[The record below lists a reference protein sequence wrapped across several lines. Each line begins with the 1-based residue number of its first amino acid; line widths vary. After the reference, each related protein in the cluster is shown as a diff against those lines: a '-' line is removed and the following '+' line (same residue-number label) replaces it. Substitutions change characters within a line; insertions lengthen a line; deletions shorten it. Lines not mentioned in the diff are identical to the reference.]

1 MVTHSSTSRPVQ
13 CLCMAE
19 RTGCP
24 VFTDL
29 WSYVPNGTKL
39 MYMLLSVI
47 LGIAAPGTFLRTMLL
62 PSLAILTLYLLF
74 PRSSRSRMAT
84 YCILKYSAS
93 VVIEKYI
100 SSKMTTHL
108 PQNDMPDSASI
119 EVRLTSLHDVH
130 IIDLSSRQRE
140 EILRTD
146 PTLGAFTAEIP
157 VMMVLIREGKAIA
170 CGGLCLVDEGVNSV
184 AEIKRV
190 YVLPEAR
197 GQAKGVSDL
206 LLKHLEQHASKLGW
220 ASLRLQ
226 TRKDMAAAN
235 RFYERHGYGL
245 IPNYGE
251 YVDCTYTVSYEKVI
265 VY

>member
-1 MVTHSSTSRPVQ
+1 
-13 CLCMAE
+13 MAE

-29 WSYVPNGTKL
+29 WSYVFDGTETV
-39 MYMLLSVI
+39 YILLVVRWR
-47 LGIAAPGTFLRTMLL
+47 IATTGTFLRTMLL
-62 PSLAILTLYLLF
+62 PSLAILTLYSLF
-74 PRSSRSRMAT
+74 PRSSISQMAT
-84 YCILKYSAS
+84 YCILEYSAS

-100 SSKMTTHL
+100 SSKTTTHL

-119 EVRLTSLHDVH
+119 EVRLTSLHDEH
-130 IIDLSSRQRE
+130 IIDLSSRQRD
-140 EILRTD
+140 EILQTD
-146 PTLGAFTAEIP
+146 PSLGAFTAEIP
-157 VMMVLIREGKAIA
+157 VMMVLTREGKAIA
-170 CGGLCLVDEGVNSV
+170 CGGLRLVDEEENSV

-190 YVLPEAR
+190 YVTPEAR

-220 ASLRLQ
+220 TTLRLQ
-226 TRKDMAAAN
+226 TRKDMVAAN
-235 RFYERHGYGL
+235 RFYERHGYSL

-265 VY
+265 VCW